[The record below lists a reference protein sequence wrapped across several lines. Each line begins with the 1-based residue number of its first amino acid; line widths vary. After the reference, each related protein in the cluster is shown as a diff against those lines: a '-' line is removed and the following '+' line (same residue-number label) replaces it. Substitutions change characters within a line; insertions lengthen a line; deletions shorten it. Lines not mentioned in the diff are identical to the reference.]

1 MILLSEAAKDER
13 GSGNYAYGEKGDQ
26 TSEEV
31 WIREVQEGEFAYVYR
46 YPDKDKRYKFAED
59 ARQIALNDRIGYA
72 QYGDPNDNYAG
83 RYGLWYAMHGAD
95 RFCDIDVPCNV
106 DCSAMVADILIHNG
120 LNCSRYMRTATQR
133 EEMKKLGFTELPFAR
148 NALDIGDILWRNG
161 HTAVCIENKEEEEKV
176 YSRMIRSS
184 TLTKKW
190 STGAGVLTRA
200 TAYISVK
207 RSELG
212 FKPQVIV
219 CQQMGEVLANT
230 QWIRGQSHAYC
241 ANFQNDATAG
251 IAVGTATGFFN
262 PDAAVIHIPVRF
274 ADKDY
279 EVKIYG

>member
-1 MILLSEAAKDER
+1 MILLAEASHDER
-13 GSGNYAYGEKGDQ
+13 SALAYGEKGDQ
-26 TSEEV
+26 TTEEV
-31 WIREVQEGEFAYVYR
+31 WIREVTEGEFVHVFR
-46 YPDKDKRYKFAED
+46 YPDKALCNKFADD
-59 ARQIALNDRIGYA
+59 AREIALNDHIGYA
-72 QYGDPNDNYAG
+72 QYGKDGDNYAG

-95 RFCDIDVPCNV
+95 RFADIDVPCNV

-120 LNCSRYMRTATQR
+120 INCSRYMRTATQR
-133 EEMKKLGFTELPFAR
+133 EEMKKLGFAELPFAR
-148 NALDIGDILWRNG
+148 HALNIGDILWRNG
-161 HTAVCIENKEEEEKV
+161 HTAVCIENNEEEEKV

-184 TLTKKW
+184 VVTKRW
-190 STGAGVLTRA
+190 ATGAGVNTRSCP
-200 TAYISVK
+200 YISVK

-219 CQQMGEVLANT
+219 CQQMGEILANT
-230 QWIRGQSHAYC
+230 QWIRGQAHAYC

-262 PDAAVIHIPVRF
+262 PDAATILIPVRF